1 MQKEVMSNFDNKDF
15 IEPLEEDELGLQ
27 GFETPRALM
36 NLIDEDLSSLLE
48 ITNRPVVSA
57 NQFNRTQL
65 IQLCRLAAKYET
77 EPQRLSRPL
86 TGMILISAFYEPS
99 TRTRLSFES
108 AWHRLGGDIMSITD
122 SSTTGIA
129 KGESLQD
136 VGEMLN
142 NYGDMVV
149 LRDSNEDSIYQM
161 LETLRIPVINGGNG
175 TDEHPT
181 QALADIYTILKAYPR
196 LLKGSDITHEDRL
209 KIGVVGV
216 PKVMRTMRSLLIFLN
231 CFSQG
236 IAELVVI
243 TEKEKPLSDKQMRDL
258 KEGGIKFR
266 VAKDLD
272 KELPHLDIIYQN
284 SIAWLGDGY
293 TEFGSS
299 YRLTATSRFKKSA
312 VVLHPL
318 ARGDELDKSLDKT
331 PFNWY
336 FAQARGAVFVRMALL
351 SAILKVYS

>member
-1 MQKEVMSNFDNKDF
+1 MSNHKNTDLNV
-15 IEPLEEDELGLQ
+15 PLEENELGLQ
-27 GFETPRALM
+27 GFETPRILM
-36 NLIDEDLSSLLE
+36 DLIDEDLTSLLE

-57 NQFNRTQL
+57 RQFDRTQL

-77 EPQRLSRPL
+77 QPQRLSRPL

-129 KGESLQD
+129 KGETLQD

-149 LRDSNEDSIYQM
+149 LRDSDESAIYGM

-175 TDEHPT
+175 SDEHPT

-196 LLKGSDITHEDRL
+196 LLNNCDLTGESRL
-209 KIGVVGV
+209 KIGIIGV
-216 PKVMRTMRSLLIFLN
+216 PNVMRTIRSLLIFLKY
-231 CFSQG
+231 FASG
-236 IAELVVI
+236 IAEIIFI
-243 TEKEKPLSDKQMRDL
+243 TEDETPLSDKQRNDL
-258 KEGGIKFR
+258 ESENIKYR
-266 VAKDLD
+266 VTKDLD
-272 KELPHLDIIYQN
+272 NELPHLDIIYQN
-284 SIAWLGDGY
+284 SIAWLGNDY
-293 TEFGSS
+293 KQFGSK
-299 YRLTATSRFKKSA
+299 YRLSKTSRFKKGA

-318 ARGDELDKSLDKT
+318 ARGEELDRSLDKT

-351 SAILKVYS
+351 SAILKIYS